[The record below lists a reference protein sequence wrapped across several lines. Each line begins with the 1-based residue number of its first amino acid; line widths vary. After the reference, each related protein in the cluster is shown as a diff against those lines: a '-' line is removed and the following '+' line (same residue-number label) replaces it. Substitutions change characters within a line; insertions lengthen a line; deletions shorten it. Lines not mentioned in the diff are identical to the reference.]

1 MGTEHASASVRPWMA
16 GGADAEAGQRAGAV
30 RGACARDVAA
40 RRRSS
45 LNVPMFFCSKL
56 KNSKFLYTSA
66 PNIEYESWR
75 SQTHL
80 QLSQRLYGVF
90 LNRFFRKGLQTLN
103 ATQLPGTEDTD
114 I

>member
-1 MGTEHASASVRPWMA
+1 MGTEHASAGVRPWMA
-16 GGADAEAGQRAGAV
+16 GGADAEAGQRAGA
-30 RGACARDVAA
+30 RDVAA
-40 RRRSS
+40 RRHSS
-45 LNVPMFFCSKL
+45 LNVPLFLCSKL
-56 KNSKFLYTSA
+56 KNSNFLYTSA
-66 PNIEYESWR
+66 PNVEYESWR